1 MELSLTGKQFPQ
13 IGARGYKGQSGTIS
27 CPGYQKVPIGKGHHV
42 AYSVARCVSSGPF
55 DEGCAPRRLLRLFSG
70 KWVTMILHT
79 LRELEEMELVA
90 REVHQVMPPVAE
102 YRLTALGR
110 KMVEP
115 VEMLYRWGAEHAAVL
130 DRGDAHVTRA
140 RKGAQGAV

>member
-1 MELSLTGKQFPQ
+1 MILHTLHLLGGR
-13 IGARGYKGQSGTIS
+13 GASR
-27 CPGYQKVPIGKGHHV
+27 PG
-42 AYSVARCVSSGPF
+42 A
-55 DEGCAPRRLLRLFSG
+55 LLRSIPCLS
-70 KWVTMILHT
+70 KKMMTHT

-115 VEMLYRWGAEHAAVL
+115 VETLYHWGAEHAAVL
-130 DRGDAHVTRA
+130 DRGDAHVTRV